1 MGCQRN
7 FKRMLYMKNL
17 HSQIL
22 KFLNSLIHSFS
33 LSVILF
39 GLVACHPDSKKAS
52 IIKAGNESPYEK
64 LVGGNEHFYHLKP
77 VHPDEDLQH
86 LKEASKSQHPFA
98 VVVCCSDSRVSPE
111 LIFDQGIGDLFVI
124 RTAGNMIGSLELG
137 SIEYAVEHL
146 GVKLIV
152 VMGHENC
159 GAIKAFIEGEEA
171 PGHIK
176 DIIDSLKGESE
187 IKAIPTSDKNRFD
200 ECVIANVQHG
210 IKQLKTQS
218 NIIHEKLEK
227 GELKLLGAR
236 YDLDDFTVSF
246 TGQR

>member
-1 MGCQRN
+1 
-7 FKRMLYMKNL
+7 MKNL
-17 HSQIL
+17 HFQIF
-22 KFLNSLIHSFS
+22 KFAHSLILSFS
-33 LSVILF
+33 LSIILF
-39 GLVACHPDSKKAS
+39 ALVACHPDSKKGLIS
-52 IIKAGNESPYEK
+52 KADNESPYAK
-64 LVGGNEHFYHLKP
+64 LVSGNEHFHHLKP
-77 VHPDEDLQH
+77 VHPDVDLQH

-98 VVVCCSDSRVSPE
+98 VIVCCSDSRVSPE
-111 LIFDQGIGDLFVI
+111 LIFDQGVGDLFVI

-159 GAIKAFIEGEEA
+159 GAIKAFVEGEEA

-187 IKAIPTSDKNRFD
+187 IKAIPLTDKNRLD

-227 GELKLLGAR
+227 GELKLIGAR

-246 TGQR
+246 TKQQ